1 MIDSHCHLNYGK
13 IAENISKVI
22 INSKLNNVTALLS
35 INTIPNEFNAHLKLI
50 KDYEGIYLSYG
61 LHPCEVKS
69 YNDITNLKFDNYCN
83 NPYVVGIGETGIDLF
98 HSKEFLK
105 EQIKCFE
112 NHIEASIKYKLPLI
126 IHQRNSENEIINV
139 LKNYLKYQLKVVFHC
154 FAGSKNLINF
164 CLENNFYISLSG
176 IVTFKNASTLRE
188 TIRNY
193 PLDLILIE
201 TDSPF
206 LAPEPMRGKTNEPS
220 YIKYTAEFLSDFYN
234 LTLDEFE
241 KITDNNFF
249 KLFNKTKRDNYL
261 K

>member
-154 FAGSKNLINF
+154 FAGSKNLMVSNWYV
-164 CLENNFYISLSG
+164 ETY
-176 IVTFKNASTLRE
+176 STK
-188 TIRNY
+188 
-193 PLDLILIE
+193 DLITSFFNE
-201 TDSPF
+201 T
-206 LAPEPMRGKTNEPS
+206 KNN
-220 YIKYTAEFLSDFYN
+220 KN
-234 LTLDEFE
+234 LTISQNL
-241 KITDNNFF
+241 NNSMIKFIKENKDKSHPVF
-249 KLFNKTKRDNYL
+249 WAPFVIVGNDQKLNI
-261 K
+261 